1 MIITLCFLPIAIIF
15 IITKI
20 SLLLSSSASEIHH
33 VREESTKPHK
43 YLESAYEDVDK
54 AKEAARDRW
63 GHFRLVSGEWHS
75 RARLENPKRS

>member
-20 SLLLSSSASEIHH
+20 SLLLSSSASEIQH

-43 YLESAYEDVDK
+43 YLDNAYDDLDK
-54 AKEAARDRW
+54 AKEADRDR
-63 GHFRLVSGEWHS
+63 
-75 RARLENPKRS
+75 